1 MKKHV
6 KKLYAVTAILFWIAV
21 WHFAAVRVGKSILL
35 PTPAET
41 VKVLVSLASESAF
54 WQICFSSVRSIFV
67 GAVVGVFAGIA
78 IAVLSY
84 LSPIV
89 KYLFSPVMSLIKATP
104 IASFIILFLVW
115 IGKDVI
121 PFWIAL
127 MMVAPI
133 VASNFL
139 EGLENID
146 PQLKEVMTVY
156 GFNFQKRWRMLYRYS
171 LLPYLNS
178 SLKSGIALAWKAGIA
193 AEVLCT
199 PDNTVGQMLY
209 ESKLY
214 METESLFAWTLT
226 VIAIS
231 FVLEK
236 AVVLIS
242 DYFMGGVAK

>member
-1 MKKHV
+1 MKKYV

-21 WHFAAVRVGKSILL
+21 WHFAAAKVGRSILL

-41 VKVLVSLASESAF
+41 VKVLFTLASESRF
-54 WQICFSSVRSIFV
+54 WYVCFLSVKSIFT
-67 GAVVGVFAGIA
+67 GALVGVLAGIA

-89 KYLFSPVMSLIKATP
+89 KYLFSPIMSLVKATP

-146 PQLKEVMTVY
+146 PQLKEVTVVY
-156 GFNFQKRWRMLYRYS
+156 GFSFAKRWKMLYRHS

-199 PDNTVGQMLY
+199 PDDTVGQMLY

-226 VIAIS
+226 VIVIS
-231 FVLEK
+231 YLLEK
-236 AVVLIS
+236 AVVIVS
-242 DYFMGGVAK
+242 DRFMGGAVR